1 MGYEYFEGIN
11 FLILETVMIYDI
23 IGDIHGQADKL
34 KGLLTKL
41 GYRLMNDETHA
52 ASYYAPPSN
61 HRAIF
66 IGDLIDRGPKEVEVL
81 EIVFAMLDAEVAD
94 AVMGN
99 HEYNALAYATLDDY
113 DRRNLSTEQSHYLR
127 KHNDTHFKQHKA
139 FLTEVPFGSE
149 SHQYWLKRFYE
160 LPLWI
165 ETEHAC
171 FVHACWHVDKMA
183 ILAPLLTS
191 KHCLTPEALHQT
203 AQKGTEEYEALE
215 RILKGVEMP
224 LPEGVSFQDKD
235 GAVRRNMRV
244 QWWQDNLLGKRIV
257 DIARAPTHDLAQI
270 PADIIATDIDFTL
283 KTRKPVFV
291 GHYWLTGQPAPL
303 SPQVVCTDYSAA
315 GTGFLTAYQF
325 DTQQPL
331 PLSTDNFVQYFEH

>member
-1 MGYEYFEGIN
+1 
-11 FLILETVMIYDI
+11 MIYDV
-23 IGDIHGQADKL
+23 IGDIHGHADKL
-34 KGLLTKL
+34 IGLLNKL
-41 GYRLMNDETHA
+41 NYTLTTDPHTNQ
-52 ASYYAPPSN
+52 SYYAPPDG
-61 HRAIF
+61 HRAMF
-66 IGDLIDRGPKEVEVL
+66 IGDLIDRGNKEL
-81 EIVFAMLDAEVAD
+81 ATLQIVFAMLDAGVAD

-99 HEYNALAYATLDDY
+99 HEYNALAYATQDPIDKK
-113 DRRNLSTEQSHYLR
+113 RGYLR
-127 KHNDTHFKQHKA
+127 AHNQTHTRQHEA
-139 FLTEVPFGSE
+139 FLAEVPFGSE